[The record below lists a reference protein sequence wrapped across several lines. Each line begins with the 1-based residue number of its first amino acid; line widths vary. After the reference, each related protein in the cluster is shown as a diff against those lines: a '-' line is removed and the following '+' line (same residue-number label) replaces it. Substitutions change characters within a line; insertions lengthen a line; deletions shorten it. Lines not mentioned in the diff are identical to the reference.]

1 MKLKNL
7 EDFNSLWNA
16 NLLKCSTSEGDIET
30 ASKCLSNIQLELDQ
44 TIKELTSL
52 IFINKECTFKR
63 SDESAEEQLSD
74 EVVDYLDLGDLNIL
88 DRPERT
94 ILIGERKKSDYLH
107 TSVALKDGNLAV
119 CTKGGLIQIWNPK
132 NGALAKQIKA
142 YDEGDVHC
150 LVVLKDGRI
159 ASTDAGFNKG
169 LVKIW
174 NPSTGELTKE
184 ASTDAG
190 FNKGLVKIWNPS
202 TGELTKEIEVGW
214 HLNDTRIKLVA
225 LMNGNLATSD
235 LNRYWGQVEIWD
247 PLTGELVEKKDR
259 VYEDEFRDSVDEFA
273 EMRDGH
279 LAVSTAGG
287 ITIYNPVNG
296 KIIRKLRGVLN
307 CFDNESED
315 DHEYIWKILADGNLA
330 VTDAIN
336 TMNGEIRV
344 FDIKTGILIRTVTGH
359 ENSVWCIKVLS
370 NGTVASGSNDGQ
382 IRIWN
387 PETGILIKKID
398 SDGKPVTC
406 IVELPDGRIA
416 STHDDTSHVK
426 IWDIRTGL

>member
-1 MKLKNL
+1 MKNL

-30 ASKCLSNIQLELDQ
+30 ASKYLSNIQLELDQ

-52 IFINKECTFKR
+52 IFINKECTFQR
-63 SDESAEEQLSD
+63 SDESAEEQLND
-74 EVVDYLDLGDLNIL
+74 EVIDYLDLGDLNIL

-107 TSVALKDGNLAV
+107 TSVALEDGNLAV
-119 CTKGGLIQIWNPK
+119 CTMGGLIQIWNPK
-132 NGALAKQIKA
+132 NGVLAKQIKA

-159 ASTDAGFNKG
+159 
-169 LVKIW
+169 
-174 NPSTGELTKE
+174 

-235 LNRYWGQVEIWD
+235 LNRYCGNVEIWD

-259 VYEDEFRDSVDEFA
+259 VYDDGFRDSVDGFA

-330 VTDAIN
+330 VTDAMN
-336 TMNGEIRV
+336 SMNGEIRV
-344 FDIKTGILIRTVTGH
+344 FDIKTGKLTRTVTGH
-359 ENSVWCIKVLS
+359 ESSVWCMTVLS

-387 PETGILIKKID
+387 PETGILLRKID

-406 IVELPDGRIA
+406 IVELPDERIA
-416 STHDDTSHVK
+416 SMHEDESHVK